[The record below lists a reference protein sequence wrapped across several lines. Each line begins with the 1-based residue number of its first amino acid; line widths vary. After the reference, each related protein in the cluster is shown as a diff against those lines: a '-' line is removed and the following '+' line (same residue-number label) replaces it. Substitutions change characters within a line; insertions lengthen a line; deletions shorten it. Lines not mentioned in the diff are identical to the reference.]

1 MIPSS
6 PRPLTHA
13 QLCSSVPDFILSG
26 DVGHIIDGL
35 LGTGPIVDGEWV
47 VAEPMGAVE
56 SGAYWGRTV
65 PVLLGTNSGE
75 GQTFIYD
82 GVDFPL
88 PGFLIPP
95 AYVGLLGFNVT
106 AGELAN
112 AQPRYNSSA
121 YADGREPLSYM
132 VVRSTPQPL
141 PRERVSCLVC
151 CSIEARGVMD

>member
-1 MIPSS
+1 
-6 PRPLTHA
+6 
-13 QLCSSVPDFILSG
+13 
-26 DVGHIIDGL
+26 VGHIIDGL

-132 VVRSTPQPL
+132 VVRS
-141 PRERVSCLVC
+141 
-151 CSIEARGVMD
+151 ARGLGLARLDGHRSAALPLSTSARIVFYYAATDAGRDGLKRGA